1 MSHSQPAGQQ
11 LTVDDLRVLMK
22 ELKDVRAEW
31 YNIGVQ
37 LGVGVR
43 TLKAIKNQCLNVPF
57 DCLEETLTEWLKT
70 CLSPPTWTNVVDA
83 LSVVGEARLAADLEH
98 KYCQNTSNLSP
109 TSDVNSTPL
118 LLQPISKAAGTATP
132 STIHLACSQP
142 PQLTSG
148 PTSSTPVPLDLPS
161 ETGPQHPSPLATATT
176 SSPQYTE
183 QQHPSLSLISDHCT
197 PSPDPE
203 VPSTTQLATVTT
215 PPNNSA
221 QENTG
226 MNSILLMVAKAGLVM
241 MMYCSHGL

>member
-1 MSHSQPAGQQ
+1 MLVRCHTFHHTKVMSHSQPTGQQ
-11 LTVDDLRVLMK
+11 LTVDNLRLLMK

-37 LGVGVR
+37 LGVSVG

-98 KYCQNTSNLSP
+98 KYCQNTGGLSP
-109 TSDVNSTPL
+109 TSDLNSTPL
-118 LLQPISKAAGTATP
+118 LPQPISKAAGTATP
-132 STIHLACSQP
+132 PTIHLACSKP
-142 PQLTSG
+142 PQFTSG

-161 ETGPQHPSPLATATT
+161 ETGPQHPSFLATAMT

-183 QQHPSLSLISDHCT
+183 QQHPSPSLISDHHT
-197 PSPDPE
+197 PSPDPV
-203 VPSTTQLATVTT
+203 VPSTTQLATVPTH
-215 PPNNSA
+215 PLNSG

-226 MNSILLMVAKAGLVM
+226 MN
-241 MMYCSHGL
+241 